1 VIESNPKN
9 PPKTEKLS
17 LAQVKERM
25 VQALLSM
32 SDEEFKRDFLRHTAN
47 ELTLAAF
54 PMQRYWYSLLP
65 NGNVEVTDYR
75 PERQPE

>member
-1 VIESNPKN
+1 MIDSNSKN
-9 PPKTEKLS
+9 QPKTEQLT

-32 SDEEFKRDFLRHTAN
+32 PDEKFTQDFLRHTDN

-54 PMQRYWYSLLP
+54 PEQRFWYSVLP

-75 PERQPE
+75 PERQAE